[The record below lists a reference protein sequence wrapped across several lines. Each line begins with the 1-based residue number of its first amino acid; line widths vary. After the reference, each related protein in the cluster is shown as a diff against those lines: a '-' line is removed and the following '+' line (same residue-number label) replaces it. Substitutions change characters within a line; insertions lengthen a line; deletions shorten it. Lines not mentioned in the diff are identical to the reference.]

1 MKTNIKSFDAK
12 INTNFYANGVPKE
25 GSHYRCCSL
34 VMLMH
39 SVFKMD
45 KKYYLQFSFKEWKY
59 VVKENEM
66 AELINDQ
73 LEVSSDHSDE
83 EVSHEE

>member
-1 MKTNIKSFDAK
+1 
-12 INTNFYANGVPKE
+12 
-25 GSHYRCCSL
+25 
-34 VMLMH
+34 MH

-45 KKYYLQFSFKEWKY
+45 KKYYLQLSFTEWKY

>member
-1 MKTNIKSFDAK
+1 
-12 INTNFYANGVPKE
+12 
-25 GSHYRCCSL
+25 
-34 VMLMH
+34 MH

-45 KKYYLQFSFKEWKY
+45 KKYYLQLSFKEWKY

-83 EVSHEE
+83 EVSHEEKIKNIYPGSAFDHCWLNGW

>member
-1 MKTNIKSFDAK
+1 
-12 INTNFYANGVPKE
+12 
-25 GSHYRCCSL
+25 
-34 VMLMH
+34 MH

-45 KKYYLQFSFKEWKY
+45 KKYYLQLSFKEWKY

-83 EVSHEE
+83 EVSDT